1 MGQNQHEH
9 IVLKPASTLAI
20 LRRCYQYMAAYRTT
34 LVAAY
39 LTQVLLDG
47 IALVVPQ
54 TIRGVVDRG
63 VRQGDLSY
71 LRWMVGALLG
81 LTLIKAFF
89 TFLQGRWIE
98 IISQGVAYDLR
109 NELQRKFASL
119 SFAFHD
125 RVEAG
130 QLLSC
135 AIQDVDRIRFLTGRA
150 TLRLVEGALLMLGT
164 AVVLV
169 LMNPRLALFA
179 LALMPLVTWRALDF
193 GRRYRPLWREVQDQ
207 MARMTSFL
215 EQNFRGARIVKGFAQ
230 EEAEIAR
237 FQRENARWFAL
248 NVQATRLR
256 VLNAP
261 VIDFLAGLSSL
272 VVIAYGGWLVIHG
285 ALTLGEMVAFSTYLA
300 QLVQPLRRVGMVIPA
315 IAQATA
321 SGERV
326 FEILDTESEVRE
338 APDALPLPPLQGHV
352 QFERVSFAYFGRH
365 PVLREVSFEVLP
377 GQKVALLGQTG
388 SGKTTLLNLLLRF
401 YDPTSGRILIDGY
414 DLRRVTLKSL
424 REQIGIVLQE
434 STLFA
439 TTIRE
444 NIAFGC
450 PEATDEE
457 VEAAARAAQA
467 HDFIMELPQGYATR
481 VGERGLTLSGGQR
494 QRIAIARALLKNP
507 RILILD
513 DATAS
518 VDSETEHLIQRAL
531 RTLMQGRTTFIIA
544 QRVSTLRDADL
555 ILVLEQGRIAARGT
569 HAELLATSG
578 LYAEIY
584 YRQLRVPT
592 AAAEGT
598 PDGVPSQL
606 RIVAD

>member
-1 MGQNQHEH
+1 MSRQFTDV
-9 IVLKPASTLAI
+9 IALKPASTVAI
-20 LRRCYQYMAAYRTT
+20 LRRCYRYMTSYRRL
-34 LVAAY
+34 LVWAY
-39 LTQVLLDG
+39 LLQFVLDG
-47 IALVVPQ
+47 LALLIPQ
-54 TIRGVVDRG
+54 TMRGVVDRG
-63 VRQGDLSY
+63 IRAGDLVY
-71 LRWMVGALLG
+71 LRWMVAALLG
-81 LTLIKAFF
+81 LTLIKAALTFF
-89 TFLQGRWIE
+89 QGRWIE

-125 RVEAG
+125 RVETG
-130 QLLSC
+130 QLLSR

-150 TLRLVEGALLMLGT
+150 TLRLVEGGVLMLGT

-169 LMNPRLALFA
+169 WMNPRLALAA
-179 LALMPLVTWRALDF
+179 LILMPLVTWRALDF
-193 GRRYRPLWREVQDQ
+193 GRRYRPLWREVQEQ

-215 EQNFRGARIVKGFAQ
+215 EQNLRGARIVKGFAQ

-237 FQRENARWFAL
+237 FARENDRWFEM
-248 NVQATRLR
+248 NVRATRLR
-256 VLNAP
+256 MLNAP
-261 VIDFLAGLSSL
+261 IIDFLAGLSSL
-272 VVIAYGGWLVIHG
+272 LVIAYGGYLVIHR
-285 ALTLGEMVAFSTYLA
+285 ALTLGEMVAFSAYLA
-300 QLVQPLRRVGMVIPA
+300 QLVQPLRRVGMVLPA

-338 APDALPLPPLQGHV
+338 APDALVLPPLRGHV
-352 QFERVSFAYFGRH
+352 RFERVSFAYFGRH
-365 PVLREVSFEVLP
+365 PVLRDVSFEVLP

-388 SGKTTLLNLLLRF
+388 SGKTTILNLLLRF
-401 YDPTSGRILIDGY
+401 YDPTSGRVLVDGY
-414 DLRRVTLKSL
+414 DVRQVTLKSL

-439 TTIRE
+439 ASIRD
-444 NIAFGC
+444 NIALGC
-450 PEATDEE
+450 PNATEAE

-467 HDFIMELPQGYATR
+467 HDFIMDLPEGYATR

-544 QRVSTLRDADL
+544 QRVNTLKDADL
-555 ILVLEQGRIAARGT
+555 ILVLDKGRIAARGT

-584 YRQLRVPT
+584 YRQIHHPQPIESVPV
-592 AAAEGT
+592 A
-598 PDGVPSQL
+598 VPGEST
-606 RIVAD
+606 VGMGK

>member
-1 MGQNQHEH
+1 MGNRSSE
-9 IVLKPASTLAI
+9 VLALKPASTVAI
-20 LRRCYQYMAAYRTT
+20 LQRCYRYMGRYRHL
-34 LVAAY
+34 LVMAY
-39 LTQVLLDG
+39 LAQIVLDG
-47 IALVVPQ
+47 LTLLMPQ
-54 TIRGVVDRG
+54 TMRGVVDRG
-63 VRQGDLSY
+63 IRAGDLRY
-71 LRWMVGALLG
+71 LRWMVAALLG
-81 LTLIKAFF
+81 LTLVRAVF
-89 TFLQGRWIE
+89 TFFQGRWIE

-109 NELQRKFASL
+109 NELQRKFAAL

-130 QLLSC
+130 QLLSR

-150 TLRLVEGALLMLGT
+150 TLRLVEGGALMLGT

-169 LMNPRLALFA
+169 WMNPRLAFLA
-179 LALMPLVTWRALDF
+179 LALMPLITWRALDF

-215 EQNFRGARIVKGFAQ
+215 EQNLRGARIVKGFAQ

-237 FQRENARWFAL
+237 FARENERWFSL

-256 VLNAP
+256 LLNAP

-272 VVIAYGGWLVIHG
+272 LVIAYGGYLVIKG
-285 ALTLGEMVAFSTYLA
+285 ELTLGQIVAFSTYLA
-300 QLVQPLRRVGMVIPA
+300 QLVQPLRRVGMVLPA

-326 FEILDTESEVRE
+326 FEILDTESEVRD
-338 APDALPLPPLQGHV
+338 APDAQPLPPLRGQV
-352 QFERVSFAYFGRH
+352 KFERVSFAYFGRH
-365 PVLREVSFEVLP
+365 LVLREVSFEVLP

-388 SGKTTLLNLLLRF
+388 SGKTTILNLLLRF
-401 YDPTSGRILIDGY
+401 YDPTSGRVLVDGY
-414 DLRRVTLKSL
+414 DLRQVTLKSL
-424 REQIGIVLQE
+424 REQVGIVLQE

-444 NIAFGC
+444 NIALGR
-450 PEATDEE
+450 PDASDAEI
-457 VEAAARAAQA
+457 EAAARAAQA
-467 HDFIMELPQGYATR
+467 HEFILALPDGYATR

-494 QRIAIARALLKNP
+494 QRIAIARALLKDP

-518 VDSETEHLIQRAL
+518 VDSATEHLIQQAL

-544 QRVSTLRDADL
+544 QRVSTLKDADL
-555 ILVLEQGRIAARGT
+555 ILVLDKGRIVAQGT
-569 HAELLATSG
+569 HTGLLATSG

-584 YRQLRVPT
+584 YRQLHPLQAGEPAPV
-592 AAAEGT
+592 ALAEAGR
-598 PDGVPSQL
+598 GE
-606 RIVAD
+606 A